1 MQDKNFVI
9 SFKSILIFLLTVF
22 LIWVF
27 WLIRDIVLFL
37 FVSLI
42 LALALEPF
50 VDFLVRKK
58 IHRGFSVVFV
68 VFSLLII
75 IAGLASV
82 SLAPFIQQS
91 QVLITNFPN
100 YMKSLSEI
108 PGAGDYINKFNDGIL
123 AGLNQTGGSVINFT
137 LGAFSGVLSLILIF
151 VFTIY
156 MLLDFKNLR
165 LMFVDLFE
173 DERRDEIQKLVTK
186 IETRLGSWLRGQIL
200 LMLIIGVLTYI
211 GLLIIGMD
219 YALPLAVIAGLLE
232 VVPIVGPIISL
243 VPAALIGFFISPVV
257 GVGVVILY
265 LFVQQLE
272 NSLIVPKVMQKAVG
286 FNPLITIIA
295 LMVGG
300 QLLGVVGAI
309 LAIPILIT
317 FYEVFMYVIKDK
329 VS

>member
-50 VDFLVRKK
+50 VDFLVAKK

-108 PGAGDYINKFNDGIL
+108 PGAGDYINKFNEGIL
-123 AGLNQTGGSVINFT
+123 SGLNQTGGSVINFT

-257 GVGVVILY
+257 GVGVVVLY

-272 NSLIVPKVMQKAVG
+272 NNLIVPKVMQKAVG

>member
-50 VDFLVRKK
+50 VDFLVAKK

>member
-50 VDFLVRKK
+50 VDFLVAKK

-108 PGAGDYINKFNDGIL
+108 PGAGDYINKFNEGIL

>member
-108 PGAGDYINKFNDGIL
+108 PGAGDYINKFNEGIL